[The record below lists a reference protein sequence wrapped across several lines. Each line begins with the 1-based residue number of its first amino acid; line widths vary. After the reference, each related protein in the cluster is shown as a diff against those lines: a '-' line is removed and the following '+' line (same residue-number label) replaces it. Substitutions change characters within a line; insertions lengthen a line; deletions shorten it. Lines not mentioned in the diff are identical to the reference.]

1 MLWFQHCFHA
11 CAGLL
16 AMGRLLL
23 SDSTFWTHYA
33 DQEAQLHCI
42 VCNLDAIDGWLQL
55 RYSAILA
62 TISFCIML
70 TS

>member
-1 MLWFQHCFHA
+1 MVSA
-11 CAGLL
+11 LL
-16 AMGRLLL
+16 SCMRWATCYGSLLL

-33 DQEAQLHCI
+33 DQEAQPHCI

-55 RYSAILA
+55 RNSAILA
-62 TISFCIML
+62 TISFCAVL